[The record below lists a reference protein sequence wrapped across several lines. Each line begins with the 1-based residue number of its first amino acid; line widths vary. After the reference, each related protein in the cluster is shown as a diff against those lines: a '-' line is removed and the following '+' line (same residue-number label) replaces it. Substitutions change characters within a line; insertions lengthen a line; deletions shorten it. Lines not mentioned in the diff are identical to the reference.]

1 MILLELIFME
11 IPPMRP
17 RKRLKSLLRRIILAV
32 VFVSI
37 LWNLHQLV
45 TGDKP
50 IAYTDLIHISP
61 DSATNIMKQEHPQ
74 KVVYFSRKRP
84 DRAGA
89 CIMDMMTC
97 HAWAF
102 DHNATYGGACGASP
116 SPHQE
121 ATEHL
126 LKEIGLDQLVRFTTT
141 CPPATGGVPPTSQDD
156 ETSTAATN
164 IVLEK
169 EVYLL
174 TDQDILIWTPTWL
187 NLIRTHVR
195 YPASLTLPSIRR
207 PDQSS
212 LSSETQQ
219 QTMFTIAVHIR
230 RGDVEPCCW
239 GRRYLPN
246 SHYQALI
253 DRYAARH
260 RQEEQNN
267 RNLNSNGTLAH
278 HRQKERYQVIVFSET
293 QSFESWNHFRSK
305 GYHLI
310 LDGDPADVWK
320 TIMVS
325 DVVILSKSSFSI
337 VPAALNRHGTIVY
350 TEMWH
355 KPLPGWHVVDDND
368 PIMVQTKRE
377 RKRLRKTCSAK
388 MLAYCDQQK

>member
-1 MILLELIFME
+1 MDIA
-11 IPPMRP
+11 PMPP
-17 RKRLKSLLRRIILAV
+17 RKRLTSSLQRIILAI

-45 TGDKP
+45 TGDEP
-50 IAYTDLIHISP
+50 LSHTDPIHISA
-61 DSATNIMKQEHPQ
+61 DGETDTIKQVHPQ
-74 KVVYFSRKRP
+74 NVVYFSRKRP

-89 CIMDMMTC
+89 SIMDMMTC
-97 HAWAF
+97 HARAF

-126 LKEIGLDQLVRFTTT
+126 LKEIGLDQVLRFTST
-141 CPPATGGVPPTSQDD
+141 CPPATKGGVSPTSLDD
-156 ETSTAATN
+156 QKSTATQN

-169 EVYLL
+169 EDYLL

-187 NLIRTHVR
+187 NIIRTQVQ
-195 YPASLTLPSIRR
+195 YPASPTVPSILRA
-207 PDQSS
+207 DQSS
-212 LSSETQQ
+212 WSSETQQ

-253 DRYAARH
+253 DRYVARN
-260 RQEEQNN
+260 RQGEQSN
-267 RNLNSNGTLAH
+267 RNPNSNGTLAVH
-278 HRQKERYQVIVFSET
+278 HPKKPYQVIVFSET
-293 QSFESWNHFRSK
+293 QSFESFNDFRSK
-305 GYHLI
+305 GYHLV

-320 TIMVS
+320 TIMLS
-325 DVVILSKSSFSI
+325 NVVILSKSSFSL
-337 VPAALNRHGTIVY
+337 VPAALNRQGTIVY

-355 KPLPGWHVVDDND
+355 KPLPGWHVIDDND
-368 PIMVQTKRE
+368 PLMVQTKRE
-377 RKRLRKTCSAK
+377 RKQLRKACSAK
-388 MLAYCDQQK
+388 VLAHCDQQT